1 MGADAGIS
9 LALALV
15 LLSILVLVAVR
26 LTSSRQRMC
35 RHDLHLCVAAAG
47 AGVQYGHHLV
57 GTVGRVLD
65 HGVINGEHL
74 IADR

>member
-1 MGADAGIS
+1 MQMETKDGCWRWQRSDS
-9 LALALV
+9 
-15 LLSILVLVAVR
+15 AVR
-26 LTSSRQRMC
+26 LTSSCQRVC

-57 GTVGRVLD
+57 GTVGPVLD